1 MVRDYEIEL
10 SLQDDNTYGENGTKK
25 WSFTLTI
32 EAPLNELPVFA
43 EGTLQTELFVEVE
56 TAWSYKFPAIINPE
70 SHDVITTKII
80 SDESDLELI

>member
-43 EGTLQTELFVEVE
+43 EGAL
-56 TAWSYKFPAIINPE
+56 
-70 SHDVITTKII
+70 
-80 SDESDLELI
+80 